1 MIEYSF
7 GMHLFF
13 LGALWGSFSCAF
25 SGMTK
30 AWSFVE
36 HGCDL
41 HSNDI
46 FSKWKLKADKL
57 NPSNIDVGKQ
67 KILNPRGVTC
77 LEWAQLPSLF
87 LK

>member
-13 LGALWGSFSCAF
+13 LGGLVWGSFSCAF

-30 AWSFVE
+30 AWSIVE

-41 HSNDI
+41 GSND
-46 FSKWKLKADKL
+46 FYFKVESE
-57 NPSNIDVGKQ
+57 G
-67 KILNPRGVTC
+67 R
-77 LEWAQLPSLF
+77 
-87 LK
+87 

>member
-13 LGALWGSFSCAF
+13 LGACVGGSFSCAF

-36 HGCDL
+36 HGCDRR
-41 HSNDI
+41 SNDI
-46 FSKWKLKADKL
+46 
-57 NPSNIDVGKQ
+57 
-67 KILNPRGVTC
+67 
-77 LEWAQLPSLF
+77 LF
-87 LK
+87 KVEIEGR